1 MKLLFVLGS
10 RGEWGYIRPLIKLAK
25 KSHHD
30 VDIWCANMVVL
41 SRFGNLSELI
51 KNEGYPV
58 AGEFYTALEGD
69 DNIALAKSFGLTTL
83 SAADWLMNHEY
94 DWVIVSGD
102 RIEQLAFVITASL
115 KNLAICHIQAGERS
129 GNIDGKNRHAIA
141 RYAHL
146 HMAANQDAVERLIR
160 SGEHESRVKLT
171 GAPQLDD
178 IVNAEIPSRIELYER
193 SVISSHQFVLAVL
206 HGVTEDLEV
215 TKMGIKVL
223 IRSLHKMSTPI
234 IWIGSNNDTL
244 GIYIENIVKTSLR
257 VNDKFYANLNRLDY
271 LSLLKNCD
279 FIIGNSSSGILEAPT
294 FGKPT
299 INIGRRQ
306 IDRLRGSNV
315 LDCEFSE
322 NEIDTAIATAMS
334 AEFRD
339 KCISSSNPY
348 GEGDSSEKI
357 LKILESTKITHE
369 FLVKQITY

>member
-1 MKLLFVLGS
+1 
-10 RGEWGYIRPLIKLAK
+10 
-25 KSHHD
+25 
-30 VDIWCANMVVL
+30 
-41 SRFGNLSELI
+41 
-51 KNEGYPV
+51 
-58 AGEFYTALEGD
+58 
-69 DNIALAKSFGLTTL
+69 
-83 SAADWLMNHEY
+83 
-94 DWVIVSGD
+94 
-102 RIEQLAFVITASL
+102 
-115 KNLAICHIQAGERS
+115 
-129 GNIDGKNRHAIA
+129 
-141 RYAHL
+141 
-146 HMAANQDAVERLIR
+146 
-160 SGEHESRVKLT
+160 
-171 GAPQLDD
+171 
-178 IVNAEIPSRIELYER
+178 VNTEIPSRIELYER

-294 FGKPT
+294 FSKPT

-306 IDRLRGSNV
+306 IDRLRGTNV

-339 KCISSSNPY
+339 KCISSTNPY

-357 LKILESTKITHE
+357 LNILESTKITHE